1 VFPWRWQ
8 TDHGHGITRDNLI
21 LDGTG
26 KSSAERVTGILTAPR
41 SQNFPAALADRAASP
56 PGFSP
61 GSVFPLST
69 ALTDACE
76 LVEPLPNVLDLELV
90 EPLMAK
96 VRIDVQTGEQLIR
109 LVRLG
114 CEVRLDDLFQ
124 PIREKV
130 AELGYAGADRSAACL
145 VPELEPCP
153 LSGFVGLALDIF
165 AVAFAARFGA
175 PDLTS
180 VAGNPAMA
188 VLDGID

>member
-8 TDHGHGITRDNLI
+8 TDHGDGITRDDLI
-21 LDGTG
+21 LDSTG
-26 KSSAERVTGILTAPR
+26 KSSAKRVTSILTAPR
-41 SQNFPAALADRAASP
+41 SQDFPAALADRAASP
-56 PGFSP
+56 LGFWP

-69 ALTDACE
+69 ALTDASE
-76 LVEPLPNVLDLELV
+76 LVEPLPDVLDLELV

-96 VRIDVQTGEQLIR
+96 VRIDVEAGEQLIR

-114 CEVRLDDLFQ
+114 CEVRLNDLLQ

-130 AELGYAGADRSAACL
+130 AELGYVGADRSATRL

-165 AVAFAARFGA
+165 AVAFATRFGA
-175 PDLTS
+175 PNITP
-180 VAGNPAMA
+180 VARPR
-188 VLDGID
+188 